1 MVKIG
6 ILVANGVEDI
16 ELVVPADIWNR
27 AGIIVKL
34 ISIHKKK
41 NVVLSN
47 GTKVSC
53 QSILATENLSK
64 FNAIY
69 LPGGK
74 GCEQFNSVLAPKL
87 IKFLRA
93 NANNQKI
100 KFLSICAATKI
111 YGQLGMLK
119 GVKATCY
126 PGCESSFKSSYVN
139 QPVVVSK
146 QFITANAPGA
156 AFDFAFKVVNDLV
169 SPAKAKEIAKAM
181 LYKQK

>member
-6 ILVANGVEDI
+6 IIVANGTEDI

-41 NVVLSN
+41 NVVLAN

-53 QSILATENLSK
+53 QSILETENLSK
-64 FNAIY
+64 YNAIY
-69 LPGGK
+69 LPGGTK
-74 GCEQFNSVLAPKL
+74 GCEQFNNVFAPKL

-100 KFLSICAATKI
+100 KFLSICAATKV
-111 YGQLGMLK
+111 YGELGMLK

-126 PGCESSFKSSYVN
+126 PGYEKSFKSSYVN
-139 QPVVVSK
+139 QPVVASK
-146 QFITANAPGA
+146 QFITANGPGSV
-156 AFDFAFKVVNDLV
+156 FEFAFKVVNDLI
-169 SPAKAKEIAKAM
+169 SPTKAKEVAKAM
-181 LYKQK
+181 LYK